1 MEVAH
6 GLAPSPPVTPRVADI
21 SLLATRATSH
31 AWCDKSHAWSHQ
43 PRVDG
48 QLSLPRRDIR
58 ATRHAWPQNAKK
70 GKKAQPRV
78 VVTPRRGQA
87 QPRVAFLGHAWHYY
101 RSNVT
106 ASHAWSYIPRVEGQ
120 LLGSPELPELKPRLS
135 HAWAGTETP
144 RGALP
149 CVCHTWS

>member
-58 ATRHAWPQNAKK
+58 AMASKRQKRKKSAATRGRNATAWPSSATR
-70 GKKAQPRV
+70 GFPWPRV
-78 VVTPRRGQA
+78 ALRPGLVATRGRAWPRVA
-87 QPRVAFLGHAWHYY
+87 PQPRVAFLGHAWHYDLVFLATLKAT
-101 RSNVT
+101 RGRT
-106 ASHAWSYIPRVEGQ
+106 GHAWRLG
-120 LLGSPELPELKPRLS
+120 LGSGLGL
-135 HAWAGTETP
+135 G
-144 RGALP
+144 
-149 CVCHTWS
+149 